1 VIKVVKCNNATDP
14 SRPCVSSE
22 VINESL
28 SYNVNFYFM
37 NPYVNS
43 GDQDPV
49 NYYLEDRNY
58 FILTLDTSTSVNLYL
73 TENIIST
80 DNSLFPWS
88 DIQN

>member
-1 VIKVVKCNNATDP
+1 
-14 SRPCVSSE
+14 
-22 VINESL
+22 
-28 SYNVNFYFM
+28 M